1 MQSWLLINIDF
12 TSSRELSDTT
22 TYSKGTKAKVIRH
35 LINTSLLVG
44 GGVASTLSLTTFWQ
58 RDSVLRGLTTNI
70 AVQEACRVIFPV
82 VLVTQVFKGLA
93 YPVNGIVMGGLDWL
107 FTMTA
112 MWAANVVCVGMI
124 KAWSVNGA
132 VSLANI
138 WWALAAFMG
147 TQVVTGI
154 IRYQSKTG
162 VWSVLKAES
171 E

>member
-1 MQSWLLINIDF
+1 MFFQSVLLIDREY
-12 TSSRELSDTT
+12 SRELSDTT
-22 TYSKGTKAKVIRH
+22 TYSKSTKAKVIRH

-44 GGVASTLSLTTFWQ
+44 GGVATSLSLTTFWQ
-58 RDSVLRGLTTNI
+58 RDSVLRGLTTHAAI
-70 AVQEACRVIFPV
+70 QEACKVIFPAM
-82 VLVTQVFKGLA
+82 LVTQVFKGLA

-107 FTMTA
+107 FSMIA
-112 MWAANVVCVGMI
+112 MWAANLVCVGMI
-124 KAWSVNGA
+124 KGWSLKGV
-132 VSLANI
+132 VSLGQI

-162 VWSVLKAES
+162 VWAVLKAES